1 MSLLPLYP
9 LSRPA
14 ASLCALF
21 RQHPAGLET
30 VFFQQ
35 FVPVPAG
42 DTGHACG
49 GPGIVAAQRPYP
61 GHIVPLRLM
70 PPAAQRRKGPPRFRH
85 GRQIGHATGPGFGQ
99 RGTDLPAAGHVAR
112 HASLPGPA
120 AGHGHAQAGGEVRG
134 QQQGRMFRRQ
144 TGPLQRM
151 EQLAHIAR
159 PVVFGQHLQQQGG
172 KLLLLHAVAAAAADD
187 RLPCQQGDLVPAP
200 AQGRDHDGHTL
211 QAVKQILA
219 KAPVLTHGLQILIGG
234 RHQAKIALHLAHL
247 SHRTETAQLQRP
259 QKSPLY
265 ALRQVAHLVQ
275 EERALMR
282 RPGILLLDRT
292 IAEADPDVQEV
303 MRKEFANINRELG
316 ITVIY
321 ATDSQKTAMA
331 LGTRMIV
338 MNEGV
343 ICQEDSA
350 QNIYNHPGSL
360 FVAGFFGTPRMNLS
374 IAKVTEE
381 NGSVVLKFSS
391 GTIPLSEKKGKLLR
405 ELGYVGK
412 EVFTGVRPDKV
423 APAKNGEN
431 GEITG
436 ELIGGEE
443 IDDAPYIRF
452 RVGENEFLAKAE
464 GGENLTGKKMSF
476 KISGDNVYLF
486 DKETEKIIA
495 E

>member
-1 MSLLPLYP
+1 MSGLVLKNINKTFPGDQQAIRDFNLEVKDREFLILVGPTACGKSTLLRMIGGLEEITSGSLLIDGIDMTDADPKERNGAMLFKNSVLYP
-9 LSRPA
+9 GMSVEENLMFSLRMAKMNPAEIERRVEETAKILNLWETLDKMPEELS
-14 ASLCALF
+14 
-21 RQHPAGLET
+21 
-30 VFFQQ
+30 
-35 FVPVPAG
+35 
-42 DTGHACG
+42 
-49 GPGIVAAQRPYP
+49 
-61 GHIVPLRLM
+61 
-70 PPAAQRRKGPPRFRH
+70 
-85 GRQIGHATGPGFGQ
+85 
-99 RGTDLPAAGHVAR
+99 
-112 HASLPGPA
+112 
-120 AGHGHAQAGGEVRG
+120 
-134 QQQGRMFRRQ
+134 
-144 TGPLQRM
+144 
-151 EQLAHIAR
+151 
-159 PVVFGQHLQQQGG
+159 
-172 KLLLLHAVAAAAADD
+172 AADTY
-187 RLPCQQGDLVPAP
+187 R
-200 AQGRDHDGHTL
+200 
-211 QAVKQILA
+211 
-219 KAPVLTHGLQILIGG
+219 VLLG
-234 RHQAKIALHLAHL
+234 
-247 SHRTETAQLQRP
+247 
-259 QKSPLY
+259 
-265 ALRQVAHLVQ
+265 
-275 EERALMR
+275 RALMR

-436 ELIGGEE
+436 ELIGGAE

-464 GGENLTGKKMSF
+464 GGENPERRCPSKFPATMCTSSTKKQKKLLQNSQNIRQAGPFTGIRSVFLVKNTKKF
-476 KISGDNVYLF
+476 FPFL
-486 DKETEKIIA
+486 
-495 E
+495 

>member
-1 MSLLPLYP
+1 MSGLVLKNINKTFPGDQKAIRDFNLEVKDREFLILVGPTACGKSTLLRMIGGLEEITSGSLLIDGIDMTDADPKERNVAMLFKNSVLYP
-9 LSRPA
+9 GMSVEENLMFSLRMAKMNPAEIERRVEETAKILNLGETLDKRPEELS
-14 ASLCALF
+14 
-21 RQHPAGLET
+21 
-30 VFFQQ
+30 
-35 FVPVPAG
+35 
-42 DTGHACG
+42 
-49 GPGIVAAQRPYP
+49 
-61 GHIVPLRLM
+61 
-70 PPAAQRRKGPPRFRH
+70 
-85 GRQIGHATGPGFGQ
+85 
-99 RGTDLPAAGHVAR
+99 
-112 HASLPGPA
+112 
-120 AGHGHAQAGGEVRG
+120 
-134 QQQGRMFRRQ
+134 
-144 TGPLQRM
+144 
-151 EQLAHIAR
+151 
-159 PVVFGQHLQQQGG
+159 
-172 KLLLLHAVAAAAADD
+172 AADTY
-187 RLPCQQGDLVPAP
+187 R
-200 AQGRDHDGHTL
+200 
-211 QAVKQILA
+211 
-219 KAPVLTHGLQILIGG
+219 VLLG
-234 RHQAKIALHLAHL
+234 
-247 SHRTETAQLQRP
+247 
-259 QKSPLY
+259 
-265 ALRQVAHLVQ
+265 
-275 EERALMR
+275 RALMR

-391 GTIPLSEKKGKLLR
+391 GTIPLSEKKGNLLR

-423 APAKNGEN
+423 TPAKNGEN